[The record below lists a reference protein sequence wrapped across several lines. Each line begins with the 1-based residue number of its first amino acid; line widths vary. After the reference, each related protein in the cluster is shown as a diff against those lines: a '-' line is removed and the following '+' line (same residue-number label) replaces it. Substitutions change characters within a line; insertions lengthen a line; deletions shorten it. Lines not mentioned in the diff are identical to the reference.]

1 MFKIS
6 EETKRKILEAIFV
19 IENDNNDNRR
29 WNKEIKIKLKIRNI
43 FQKISIF

>member
-6 EETKRKILEAIFV
+6 EETKRKILESIFV
-19 IENDNNDNRR
+19 IENDNRR
-29 WNKEIKIKLKIRNI
+29 PNKEIKLKNRNI

>member
-19 IENDNNDNRR
+19 IENDNRR
-29 WNKEIKIKLKIRNI
+29 PNKEIKLKNRNI